1 MTSFDLQPTLAGEH
15 VIIRPVAEPDRA
27 GMFAAASDPRV
38 WEQHPVR
45 DRYKE
50 DVFNRFFDEALASG
64 SAFTFLDRATDRI
77 IGSSRYF
84 GLDTTLSEIEIGW
97 TFLARDYWGGKHNR
111 DIKRLMLD
119 HAFRYVDTVV
129 FWVGEHN
136 MRSRRAME
144 KIGAELRDG
153 TFTRELSGADPY
165 VVYEMSKRAWSDRV
179 ET

>member
-27 GMFAAASDPRV
+27 GMFAAASDPKV

-50 DVFNRFFDEALASG
+50 DVFNRFFDDALASG
-64 SAFTFLDRATDRI
+64 SAFTFL
-77 IGSSRYF
+77 
-84 GLDTTLSEIEIGW
+84 
-97 TFLARDYWGGKHNR
+97 ARDCWGGTHNR

-144 KIGAELRDG
+144 KIGAKLRDG
-153 TFTRELSGADPY
+153 IFTRELSGADPY
-165 VVYEMSKRAWSDRV
+165 VVYEISKRAWSDRV